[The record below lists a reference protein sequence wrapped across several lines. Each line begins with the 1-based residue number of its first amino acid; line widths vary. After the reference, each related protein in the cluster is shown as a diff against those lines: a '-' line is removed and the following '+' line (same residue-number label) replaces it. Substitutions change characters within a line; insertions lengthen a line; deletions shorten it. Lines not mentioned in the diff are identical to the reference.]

1 MGGRLFLNH
10 EESPWL
16 SSVTLLFVKL
26 PFLLRVIRE
35 TCVGQSPTDDT
46 EAASVTDLETEEHI
60 HIKSNKGKKWENEIQ
75 TLRLL
80 LGMEMQSSVCIS
92 RI

>member
-26 PFLLRVIRE
+26 PFLLRVVRE
-35 TCVGQSPTDDT
+35 TCVGQSPADDT
-46 EAASVTDLETEEHI
+46 EAASMTDLETEHI

-80 LGMEMQSSVCIS
+80 LEMEMQSSVCIS